1 MAVHTKVSKINLLE
15 IIKNY
20 NLGKLQNYHG
30 IKEGIENTNYFVQ
43 TSKKKVILT
52 IFENRVKK
60 SAIPKF
66 MEILIF
72 CSKNRI
78 KCPKPLADSKGKFIN
93 EIENKKYGIFSF
105 LDGKSKNKWNKKDC
119 FLVGKTLAN
128 LHNKNLRR
136 SFKLVNDLGILS
148 WKVLY
153 SKLKHKINGLI
164 PNASKPISDE
174 IKFLT
179 KEWPRCLPK
188 GLIHADLFP
197 DNVLFNEDSI
207 SGILDFYFSCHE
219 ILAYDLAI
227 TLNAWS
233 FFDGQFKKEFFNEIF
248 KGYETKRKLNKLEK
262 DKINLLLRG
271 ASMRF
276 LLTRLYDMVY
286 VSENELLEKKN
297 PIEFY
302 KILKFHQNLEN
313 INDYIK

>member
-105 LDGKSKNKWNKKDC
+105 LDGKSKNNWNKKDC

-136 SFKLVNDLGILS
+136 GFKLVN
-148 WKVLY
+148 
-153 SKLKHKINGLI
+153 NF
-164 PNASKPISDE
+164 A
-174 IKFLT
+174 
-179 KEWPRCLPK
+179 
-188 GLIHADLFP
+188 
-197 DNVLFNEDSI
+197 
-207 SGILDFYFSCHE
+207 
-219 ILAYDLAI
+219 
-227 TLNAWS
+227 
-233 FFDGQFKKEFFNEIF
+233 
-248 KGYETKRKLNKLEK
+248 
-262 DKINLLLRG
+262 
-271 ASMRF
+271 
-276 LLTRLYDMVY
+276 
-286 VSENELLEKKN
+286 
-297 PIEFY
+297 
-302 KILKFHQNLEN
+302 
-313 INDYIK
+313 